1 MKRTS
6 KEDRIFYAVNTVIM
20 AFMVVVCVYPILY
33 VVFASF
39 SDPSRI
45 MAHSGMLWHSLG
57 FNTAAYKEVLHN
69 KMLLITYR
77 NTIFYLIAG
86 TAINMIMSICG
97 AYVLSRDDV
106 KIKKVI
112 NIMVV
117 ITMFFSGGIIPLY
130 LTVRSY
136 HMLDTVWAL
145 MIPQAINTW
154 NLIVMRTTFQAVPK
168 SLEESA
174 IIDGAGEFVIM
185 TRIILPLSKAILA
198 VMALFYGVGMWNAWF
213 QASMFLRNRELYPL
227 QLFLREVLINSS
239 TDSMMTG
246 SASAASDRAAISET
260 IKYATIVVSTL
271 PILCAYPFLQ
281 KYFVKGVMVGA
292 LKG

>member
-154 NLIVMRTTFQAVPK
+154 NLIVMRTSFQAVPK

-198 VMALFYGVGMWNAWF
+198 VMSLFYGVGMWNAWF

>member
-39 SDPSRI
+39 SNPSRI

-154 NLIVMRTTFQAVPK
+154 NLIVMRTSFQAVPK

>member
-154 NLIVMRTTFQAVPK
+154 NLIVMRTSFQTVPK

>member
-117 ITMFFSGGIIPLY
+117 ITVFFSGGIIPLY

-154 NLIVMRTTFQAVPK
+154 NLIVMRTSFQAVPK

>member
-86 TAINMIMSICG
+86 TAINMIISICG

-106 KIKKVI
+106 KFKKVI

-117 ITMFFSGGIIPLY
+117 ITMFFSGGISPLY

-154 NLIVMRTTFQAVPK
+154 NLIVMRTSFQAVPK

>member
-154 NLIVMRTTFQAVPK
+154 NLIVMRTSFQAVPK

-246 SASAASDRAAISET
+246 SASAASDRAVISET

>member
-97 AYVLSRDDV
+97 AYVLSRDDM

-154 NLIVMRTTFQAVPK
+154 NLIVMRTSFQAVPK

>member
-1 MKRTS
+1 
-6 KEDRIFYAVNTVIM
+6 
-20 AFMVVVCVYPILY
+20 
-33 VVFASF
+33 
-39 SDPSRI
+39 
-45 MAHSGMLWHSLG
+45 
-57 FNTAAYKEVLHN
+57 
-69 KMLLITYR
+69 
-77 NTIFYLIAG
+77 
-86 TAINMIMSICG
+86 MIMSICG

-154 NLIVMRTTFQAVPK
+154 NLIVMRTSFQAVPK

>member
-136 HMLDTVWAL
+136 HMLNTVWAL

-154 NLIVMRTTFQAVPK
+154 NLIVMRTSFQAVPK

>member
-154 NLIVMRTTFQAVPK
+154 NLIVMRTSFQAVPK

>member
-154 NLIVMRTTFQAVPK
+154 NLIVMRTSFQAVPK

-281 KYFVKGVMVGA
+281 KYFVKGGMVGA

>member
-77 NTIFYLIAG
+77 NTIFYLMAG

-154 NLIVMRTTFQAVPK
+154 NLIVMRTSFQAVPK